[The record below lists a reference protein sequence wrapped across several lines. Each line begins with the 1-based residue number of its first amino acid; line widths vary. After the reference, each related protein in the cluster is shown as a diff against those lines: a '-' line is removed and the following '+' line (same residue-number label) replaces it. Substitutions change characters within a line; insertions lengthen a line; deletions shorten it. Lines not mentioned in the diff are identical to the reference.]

1 MKEYASLPLRI
12 VLGII
17 FIVHGYMKLFGGI
30 EGTTGFFTNIG
41 IPLAG
46 FFAYVVAIAEFFGGI
61 ALILGIFVKIAS
73 SLLAVDMVVAIL
85 VVHLSKGFLISN
97 GGYEFT
103 LVLLGGLI
111 ALILLGAGELSL
123 QKVFKK

>member
-46 FFAYVVAIAEFFGGI
+46 FFAYVVAIVEFFGGI